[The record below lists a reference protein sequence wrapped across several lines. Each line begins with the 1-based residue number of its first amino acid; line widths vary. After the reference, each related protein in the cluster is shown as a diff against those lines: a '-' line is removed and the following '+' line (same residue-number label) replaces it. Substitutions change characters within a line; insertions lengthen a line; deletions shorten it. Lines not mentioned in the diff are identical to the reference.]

1 LIRLR
6 TLLKWTLFAA
16 VLAYVCRHGYRLW
29 QQSDVRAPLTPASG
43 FWLLLSSGLYT
54 ASWLPSVWFWRGL
67 MRAMGGRPPF
77 VDAARAYYC
86 GSLGKYVPGKA
97 MVLVI
102 RGSLMRGRGSSGRA
116 AAVTAAYETLTMMG
130 TGLLVG
136 LILAPLP
143 AWVPGRDEPWLLPLI
158 VLVVAAGLP
167 GIARLLSWVVIKTT
181 PADLATP
188 GGQSPS
194 VASQSDVSR
203 VANDESPT
211 QVKLSIPT
219 WLVAAGCAAFVVS
232 WAMQGLS
239 LGLTLRAVGDPI
251 DWHDWPIWSGGM
263 ALSTSLGFA
272 VLFAPAGL
280 GVREGILLGVLNEAG
295 VSPHAAIAATVLSR
309 LVAFFSDVVAAAL
322 LYPSAR
328 SRLVSPESPAGR

>member
-1 LIRLR
+1 LSRLR

-29 QQSDVRAPLTPASG
+29 QQSDVRAPMTAASG
-43 FWLLLSSGLYT
+43 LWLLLSAGLYT

-67 MRAMGGRPPF
+67 MRAMGGRPAF

-102 RGSLMRGRGSSGRA
+102 RGSLMRGRGSARRT

-130 TGLLVG
+130 TGVLVG
-136 LILAPLP
+136 LLLAPLP
-143 AWVPGRDEPWLLPLI
+143 AWVPGRGQSWLLPLI

-167 GIARLLSWVVIKTT
+167 GIARLLSWAVIKTT
-181 PADLATP
+181 PSDLASD
-188 GGQSPS
+188 GLSGSS
-194 VASQSDVSR
+194 ASQSDVDC
-203 VANDESPT
+203 VASDESPT
-211 QVKLSIPT
+211 LGRFSIPT

-232 WAMQGLS
+232 WALQGLS
-239 LGLTLRAVGDPI
+239 LGLTLRGVGEPI
-251 DWHDWPIWSGGM
+251 SWRDWPIWSGAM

-280 GVREGILLGVLNEAG
+280 GVREGILLGALNEVG

-309 LVAFFSDVVAAAL
+309 LVAFFTDVVVAAL
-322 LYPSAR
+322 LYPSVR
-328 SRLVSPESPAGR
+328 SRLVSPEPPRDR